1 MRLSHEG
8 STVEQ
13 PLAVRPV
20 RLTHLFLAPAAAKGS
35 AADRRLGPAGRGIRG
50 PAPHLQGA
58 CETKRRDLVAANRGL
73 RPRTGY

>member
-1 MRLSHEG
+1 MTLTILEGTIPSVCHHLCLVSNLCVRHPLSMRLSHEG

-35 AADRRLGPAGRGIRG
+35 AADRRLGPAGRGI
-50 PAPHLQGA
+50 
-58 CETKRRDLVAANRGL
+58 
-73 RPRTGY
+73 